1 MQGVAALDLSSAARK
16 SLVRAYRC
24 QVVSPALCSYDDCAF
39 REVAAKACWPY
50 PDFQRRVAAFDD
62 SLLLAD
68 WSTAQSEEYRTWAV
82 ARCTGR
88 LPLPTVGASS
98 LPTSL
103 LQCPL
108 CEAESADLEHFLC
121 HCPALYHMRVRFGLS
136 IGSWHDLRSIV
147 FSGAEVLSQDGKTA
161 IRIRFV
167 REVFVVVA
175 ARLQEL
181 LAVDQLIA
189 NAAALAA
196 PVVKC

>member
-1 MQGVAALDLSSAARK
+1 MAGVGGPNVD
-16 SLVRAYRC
+16 
-24 QVVSPALCSYDDCAF
+24 Q
-39 REVAAKACWPY
+39 
-50 PDFQRRVAAFDD
+50 
-62 SLLLAD
+62 
-68 WSTAQSEEYRTWAV
+68 
-82 ARCTGR
+82 
-88 LPLPTVGASS
+88 
-98 LPTSL
+98 
-103 LQCPL
+103 
-108 CEAESADLEHFLC
+108 
-121 HCPALYHMRVRFGLS
+121 S
-136 IGSWHDLRSIV
+136 IGSWHDLRNIV

>member
-1 MQGVAALDLSSAARK
+1 M
-16 SLVRAYRC
+16 
-24 QVVSPALCSYDDCAF
+24 
-39 REVAAKACWPY
+39 
-50 PDFQRRVAAFDD
+50 
-62 SLLLAD
+62 
-68 WSTAQSEEYRTWAV
+68 
-82 ARCTGR
+82 
-88 LPLPTVGASS
+88 
-98 LPTSL
+98 
-103 LQCPL
+103 
-108 CEAESADLEHFLC
+108 
-121 HCPALYHMRVRFGLS
+121 S

-147 FSGAEVLSQDGKTA
+147 FSGAEVLSEDGKTA